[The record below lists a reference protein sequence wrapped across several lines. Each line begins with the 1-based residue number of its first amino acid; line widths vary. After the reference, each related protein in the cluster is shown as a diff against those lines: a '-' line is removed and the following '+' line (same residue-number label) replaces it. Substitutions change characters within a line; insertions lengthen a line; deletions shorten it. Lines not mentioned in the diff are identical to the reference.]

1 MPRDADDECFGFP
14 SANMYCG
21 LFSFFGFIL
30 LFAMSLDTLEPAE
43 FGIVKNGF
51 TGSVDL
57 NPDNV
62 YTGGRYF
69 LWPRHYFLVFPRN
82 LRSLEY
88 EDGND
93 RPPIP
98 ARTGPDPDDR
108 ESGGQP
114 VSLSVA
120 FQYQLQKRSVPN
132 IYQTYGLEWEASYLR
147 FAQQAITNVAQ
158 QYEPK
163 QFWNNRREIELAM
176 HRAANETIFHHGMA
190 TVANLQLLKVEFKQ
204 NYEQT
209 IINIQLQ
216 EQLKV

>member
-1 MPRDADDECFGFP
+1 M
-14 SANMYCG
+14 
-21 LFSFFGFIL
+21 
-30 LFAMSLDTLEPAE
+30 
-43 FGIVKNGF
+43 
-51 TGSVDL
+51 
-57 NPDNV
+57 
-62 YTGGRYF
+62 
-69 LWPRHYFLVFPRN
+69 
-82 LRSLEY
+82 
-88 EDGND
+88 
-93 RPPIP
+93 
-98 ARTGPDPDDR
+98 
-108 ESGGQP
+108 
-114 VSLSVA
+114 
-120 FQYQLQKRSVPN
+120 
-132 IYQTYGLEWEASYLR
+132 R